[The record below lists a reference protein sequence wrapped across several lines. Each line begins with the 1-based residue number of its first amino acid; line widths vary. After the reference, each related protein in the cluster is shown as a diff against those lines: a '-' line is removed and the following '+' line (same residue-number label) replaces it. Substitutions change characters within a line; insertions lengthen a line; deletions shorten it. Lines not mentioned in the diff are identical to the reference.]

1 MNIKIQL
8 MLYSIEGIILL
19 FFIINEKKHLINSP
33 IIILVLGTIF
43 ILLGIIIFCWEI
55 FLLQI
60 RGIIGFG
67 PECMGRSE
75 DAILFWRT

>member
-8 MLYSIEGIILL
+8 MLYSIEEIILL

-55 FLLQI
+55 FLK
-60 RGIIGFG
+60 
-67 PECMGRSE
+67 
-75 DAILFWRT
+75 

>member
-8 MLYSIEGIILL
+8 MLYRIEGIILL

-55 FLLQI
+55 FLK
-60 RGIIGFG
+60 
-67 PECMGRSE
+67 
-75 DAILFWRT
+75 

>member
-33 IIILVLGTIF
+33 IIILVFGTIF

-55 FLLQI
+55 FLK
-60 RGIIGFG
+60 
-67 PECMGRSE
+67 
-75 DAILFWRT
+75 

>member
-19 FFIINEKKHLINSP
+19 FFIINEKKHLINTT

-55 FLLQI
+55 FLK
-60 RGIIGFG
+60 
-67 PECMGRSE
+67 
-75 DAILFWRT
+75 

>member
-8 MLYSIEGIILL
+8 RLYSIEGIILL

-55 FLLQI
+55 FLK
-60 RGIIGFG
+60 
-67 PECMGRSE
+67 
-75 DAILFWRT
+75 

>member
-43 ILLGIIIFCWEI
+43 ILLGITIFCWEI
-55 FLLQI
+55 FLK
-60 RGIIGFG
+60 
-67 PECMGRSE
+67 
-75 DAILFWRT
+75 

>member
-43 ILLGIIIFCWEI
+43 ILLGIIIFCREI
-55 FLLQI
+55 FLK
-60 RGIIGFG
+60 
-67 PECMGRSE
+67 
-75 DAILFWRT
+75 

>member
-19 FFIINEKKHLINSP
+19 FFIINEKKHLINST

-55 FLLQI
+55 FLK
-60 RGIIGFG
+60 
-67 PECMGRSE
+67 
-75 DAILFWRT
+75 

>member
-19 FFIINEKKHLINSP
+19 FFIINQKKHLINSP

-43 ILLGIIIFCWEI
+43 ILLEIIIFCWEI
-55 FLLQI
+55 FLK
-60 RGIIGFG
+60 
-67 PECMGRSE
+67 
-75 DAILFWRT
+75 

>member
-8 MLYSIEGIILL
+8 MLYSIEGIIFL

-55 FLLQI
+55 FLK
-60 RGIIGFG
+60 
-67 PECMGRSE
+67 
-75 DAILFWRT
+75 

>member
-8 MLYSIEGIILL
+8 MLYSLEGIILL

-55 FLLQI
+55 FLK
-60 RGIIGFG
+60 
-67 PECMGRSE
+67 
-75 DAILFWRT
+75 

>member
-33 IIILVLGTIF
+33 IIILVLGAIF

-55 FLLQI
+55 FLK
-60 RGIIGFG
+60 
-67 PECMGRSE
+67 
-75 DAILFWRT
+75 

>member
-43 ILLGIIIFCWEI
+43 ILFGIIIFCWEI
-55 FLLQI
+55 FLK
-60 RGIIGFG
+60 
-67 PECMGRSE
+67 
-75 DAILFWRT
+75 

>member
-19 FFIINEKKHLINSP
+19 FFIINEKMHLINSP

-55 FLLQI
+55 FLK
-60 RGIIGFG
+60 
-67 PECMGRSE
+67 
-75 DAILFWRT
+75 

>member
-43 ILLGIIIFCWEI
+43 ILLEIIIFCWEI
-55 FLLQI
+55 FLK
-60 RGIIGFG
+60 
-67 PECMGRSE
+67 
-75 DAILFWRT
+75 

>member
-19 FFIINEKKHLINSP
+19 FFIINEKKHLINIP

-55 FLLQI
+55 FLK
-60 RGIIGFG
+60 
-67 PECMGRSE
+67 
-75 DAILFWRT
+75 

>member
-19 FFIINEKKHLINSP
+19 FFIINKKKHLINSP

-55 FLLQI
+55 FLK
-60 RGIIGFG
+60 
-67 PECMGRSE
+67 
-75 DAILFWRT
+75 

>member
-1 MNIKIQL
+1 MYIKIQL

-55 FLLQI
+55 FLK
-60 RGIIGFG
+60 
-67 PECMGRSE
+67 
-75 DAILFWRT
+75 

>member
-33 IIILVLGTIF
+33 IIMLVLGTIF

-55 FLLQI
+55 FLK
-60 RGIIGFG
+60 
-67 PECMGRSE
+67 
-75 DAILFWRT
+75 

>member
-43 ILLGIIIFCWEI
+43 ILLGIIIFCWAI
-55 FLLQI
+55 FLK
-60 RGIIGFG
+60 
-67 PECMGRSE
+67 
-75 DAILFWRT
+75 

>member
-33 IIILVLGTIF
+33 TIILVLGTIF

-55 FLLQI
+55 FLK
-60 RGIIGFG
+60 
-67 PECMGRSE
+67 
-75 DAILFWRT
+75 

>member
-19 FFIINEKKHLINSP
+19 FFIINEKKHLINSQ

-55 FLLQI
+55 FLK
-60 RGIIGFG
+60 
-67 PECMGRSE
+67 
-75 DAILFWRT
+75 

>member
-19 FFIINEKKHLINSP
+19 FFIINEKKDLINSP

-55 FLLQI
+55 FLK
-60 RGIIGFG
+60 
-67 PECMGRSE
+67 
-75 DAILFWRT
+75 

>member
-43 ILLGIIIFCWEI
+43 ILLGIIIFCWKSI
-55 FLLQI
+55 ASFYRMNDCVI
-60 RGIIGFG
+60 SMNRNG
-67 PECMGRSE
+67 
-75 DAILFWRT
+75 AHVWYLF

>member
-43 ILLGIIIFCWEI
+43 ILLGIIIFCWKI
-55 FLLQI
+55 FLK
-60 RGIIGFG
+60 
-67 PECMGRSE
+67 
-75 DAILFWRT
+75 

>member
-1 MNIKIQL
+1 MSTKRYKRRKRNLKKL
-8 MLYSIEGIILL
+8 TLAILL

-55 FLLQI
+55 FLK
-60 RGIIGFG
+60 
-67 PECMGRSE
+67 
-75 DAILFWRT
+75 

>member
-19 FFIINEKKHLINSP
+19 FFIINQKKHLINSP

-55 FLLQI
+55 FLK
-60 RGIIGFG
+60 
-67 PECMGRSE
+67 
-75 DAILFWRT
+75 

>member
-33 IIILVLGTIF
+33 IIVLVLGTIF

-55 FLLQI
+55 FLK
-60 RGIIGFG
+60 
-67 PECMGRSE
+67 
-75 DAILFWRT
+75 

>member
-8 MLYSIEGIILL
+8 MPYSIEWIILL
-19 FFIINEKKHLINSP
+19 FFIKNEKKHLINSP

-55 FLLQI
+55 FLK
-60 RGIIGFG
+60 
-67 PECMGRSE
+67 
-75 DAILFWRT
+75 

>member
-19 FFIINEKKHLINSP
+19 FFIINEKKHLKNSP

-55 FLLQI
+55 FLK
-60 RGIIGFG
+60 
-67 PECMGRSE
+67 
-75 DAILFWRT
+75 